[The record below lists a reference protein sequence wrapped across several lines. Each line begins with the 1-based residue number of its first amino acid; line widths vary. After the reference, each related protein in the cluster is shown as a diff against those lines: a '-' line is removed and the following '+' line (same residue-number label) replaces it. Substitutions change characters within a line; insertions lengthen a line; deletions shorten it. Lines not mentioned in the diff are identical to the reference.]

1 MSGLILPGGAG
12 GQLPP
17 ELQNAQIQ
25 AVPIIP
31 KEIQEAQKAFIEEGY
46 SLLEAIE
53 DQLNP
58 DSKAGPD
65 FSRDEVIFKT
75 LKWIIK
81 GQLPLKM

>member
-1 MSGLILPGGAG
+1 MDGLILPGGNPG
-12 GQLPP
+12 VIPP
-17 ELQNAQIQ
+17 EFQGNLQ

-31 KEIQEAQKAFIEEGY
+31 QAVKDAQKAFIEEGY

-65 FSRDEVIFKT
+65 FSRDEVIFKA